1 MREKMFGGSASPYG
15 YCTLFGFASLRR
27 GKRANKIL
35 FPLRSE
41 SKPNK
46 AQKFMRRSRI
56 TPINHTM
63 KISILFL
70 LLATTTLA
78 QKGSWGE
85 FPMIPAKS
93 SAARKVSANKIKGT
107 PAYEKALRVYERLR
121 EARGDYR
128 YPVPTF
134 YLTQKETVAEM
145 NYRENTIY
153 LGEKAFNVCESFG
166 AQSEAAIAFLL
177 GHELTHYYEKHA
189 WRGNFAVENESLRL
203 STQINALYR
212 DMLETAG
219 TPELRSKL
227 LLFDTLSRQ
236 LADASMELQSDYLGG
251 FLAYSAGYGA
261 FDQGDELIRRL
272 YREFSLPDNLPGYIS
287 RSERED
293 MSRRS
298 AQKMKDLAD
307 IFEMANL
314 LSAAEE
320 YESAYRYYRKVLVE
334 YQSRELYNNVGAA
347 AMMHAMKKYMNANEL
362 KFRYPIQIDLE
373 MASSRGPQEDSMR
386 IQLLRQAIQHFDAA
400 ISLDPDYAP
409 AYLNKACALTLL
421 GDRTR
426 ARYFADV
433 EARSASKGAYANN
446 LDKVEILLGILD
458 AGLNTPEGTAKAQA
472 HFQSAAATDKSG
484 LATYNLAVLNGTPL
498 PTAPPDPGNN
508 KFFDEETIDGQD
520 VSSMLYPEDDRMLP
534 IDELFTFYENTRQS
548 KFSRLYFNRLS
559 GNVNIL
565 FLSTTPGNT
574 GATARGVKIGQKR
587 TDIEEKYGLAAR
599 TILTPSGLIMA
610 YPEIM
615 FVLVGDVLERWV
627 LVKK

>member
-1 MREKMFGGSASPYG
+1 MKKQ
-15 YCTLFGFASLRR
+15 TLL
-27 GKRANKIL
+27 
-35 FPLRSE
+35 
-41 SKPNK
+41 
-46 AQKFMRRSRI
+46 
-56 TPINHTM
+56 
-63 KISILFL
+63 LFL
-70 LLATTTLA
+70 LFATAAFA

-85 FPMIPAKS
+85 FPLIPTKT
-93 SAARKVSANKIKGT
+93 SAARKASANKIKGT

-145 NYRENTIY
+145 NYSENAIY
-153 LGEKAFNVCESFG
+153 LGEKAFHVCESFG
-166 AQSEAAIAFLL
+166 PQSEAAIAFLL

-189 WRGNFAVENESLRL
+189 WKDNFAVENKSLNL
-203 STQINALYR
+203 STQIDALYR

-219 TPELRSKL
+219 TPELRTKL
-227 LLFDTLSRQ
+227 LRFDSLSRQ
-236 LADASMELQSDYLGG
+236 IEGASMELQSDYLGG

-272 YREFSLPDNLPGYIS
+272 YREFGLPDNLPGYIS
-287 RSERED
+287 RNEREE

-298 AQKMKDLAD
+298 ALKMKDLAD

-373 MASSRGPQEDSMR
+373 MASSRGPQEDSIR

-400 ISLDPDYAP
+400 ISLDPNYAP
-409 AYLNKACALTLL
+409 AYLNKACALALL

-426 ARYFADV
+426 AFYFADV

-472 HFQSAAATDKSG
+472 HFKSAAATDLSG
-484 LATYNLAVLNGTPL
+484 LAAYNMAVLNGTPL
-498 PTAPPDPGNN
+498 PAAPPDPGSN
-508 KFFDEETIDGQD
+508 KFFDEESIDGQE
-520 VSSMLYPEDDRMLP
+520 VSSMLYPEDDKMLP

-548 KFSRLYFNRLS
+548 KNSRLYFNRLS
-559 GNVNIL
+559 GNLNIL
-565 FLSTTPGNT
+565 FLSTVSGYT

-587 TDIEEKYGLAAR
+587 ADIENKYGLAAR
-599 TILTPSGLIMA
+599 TILTPTGSIMA
-610 YPEIM
+610 YPDILFMLQGEVM
-615 FVLVGDVLERWV
+615 ESWV

>member
-1 MREKMFGGSASPYG
+1 MQTRSYLAQIIKNYQQSGRQATKNPFNPHDPQ
-15 YCTLFGFASLRR
+15 
-27 GKRANKIL
+27 NP
-35 FPLRSE
+35 FP
-41 SKPNK
+41 P
-46 AQKFMRRSRI
+46 AAVRRSR
-56 TPINHTM
+56 TRPKNPFPPCPINHTM

-78 QKGSWGE
+78 QNGSWGE
-85 FPMIPAKS
+85 FPMIPPKS
-93 SAARKVSANKIKGT
+93 STVRNAPANKIKGT
-107 PAYEKALRVYERLR
+107 PAYDKALRVYERLR

-134 YLTQKETVAEM
+134 YLTKKEMVAEM
-145 NYRENTIY
+145 NYRENTIF
-153 LGEKAFNVCESFG
+153 LGEKAFDVCESFG

-189 WRGNFAVENESLRL
+189 WRGNFAVENEQLGL
-203 STQINALYR
+203 STELKGLYR
-212 DMLETAG
+212 NMLETAG

-227 LLFDTLSRQ
+227 LRFDTLSRQ

-251 FLAYSAGYGA
+251 FLAYSAGYGT

-272 YREFSLPDNLPGYIS
+272 YHEFGLPDNLPGYIS

-293 MSRRS
+293 MSRKS

-320 YESAYRYYRKVLVE
+320 YEAAYRYYRKVLVE

-347 AMMHAMKKYMNANEL
+347 AMMHAMKKYTRADEL

-373 MASSRGPQEDSMR
+373 MASSRGPQEDSIR

-409 AYLNKACALTLL
+409 AYLNKACALALL

-433 EARSASKGAYANN
+433 EARRASQGRYADH

-458 AGLNTPEGTAKAQA
+458 AGLNTAEGAANAEA
-472 HFQSAAATDKSG
+472 HFKLAAATDKSG
-484 LATYNLAVLNGTPL
+484 LATFNLAVLKGTPL
-498 PTAPPDPGNN
+498 PAAPPDPGSN
-508 KFFDEETIDGQD
+508 KFFEEESIDGQE
-520 VSSMLYPEDDRMLP
+520 VSAMLYPEDDKMLP
-534 IDELFTFYENTRQS
+534 IDELLTFYENTRQS
-548 KFSRLYFNRLS
+548 KFSRLYFHRLS
-559 GNVNIL
+559 GNVHIL
-565 FLSTTPGNT
+565 FLSTVPDYS
-574 GATARGVKIGQKR
+574 GATARGIKIGQKR
-587 TDIEEKYGLAAR
+587 VDIESKYGFAAR
-599 TILTPSGLIMA
+599 TILTPTGLIMA

-615 FVLVGDVLERWV
+615 FVLDGDVLERWV